1 MPGLSDVTRTSIV
14 QSLTA
19 RELPLAV
26 DVYLVYCT
34 RSAIVPVGTLSKC
47 HDHDFIYYNITPSIT
62 LKMNIGKTP
71 DESLY
76 SGVQEVNGVVHVALY
91 YATCHP
97 STP

>member
-1 MPGLSDVTRTSIV
+1 MLGLSGVTQTPRL

-62 LKMNIGKTP
+62 LKMNIGKTL

-76 SGVQEVNGVVHVALY
+76 SGGQEWNGVVHVSLHA
-91 YATCHP
+91 ATFHT
-97 STP
+97 STA